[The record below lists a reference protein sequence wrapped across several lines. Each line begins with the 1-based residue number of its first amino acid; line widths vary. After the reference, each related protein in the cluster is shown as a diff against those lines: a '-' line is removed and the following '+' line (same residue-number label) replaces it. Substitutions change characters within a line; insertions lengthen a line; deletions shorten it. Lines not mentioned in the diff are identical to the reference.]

1 MSPKTGR
8 NEPCPCGS
16 GKKFKKCC
24 GREAPIESLLLPDDQ
39 RTGTPID
46 DYFELLPFL
55 ALHEQKIV
63 QFEADGPELK
73 KARNRYEKRY
83 RPGEDGGL
91 LDSHYMSWLY
101 LDLRFGKSHMTIV
114 ERVLDDP
121 MTARLSEPGPTCL
134 RHMADSYAT
143 FYEVIDD
150 GRDVLLLEE
159 LGTGKLWS
167 VHYYHELYEVPAG
180 KGEIWYTRLMGP
192 PDRALCYTTPYVYER
207 ETRAQFKRGVTGL
220 AKDFSRSK
228 LSIGVPAE
236 RLFAESQKEATLF
249 WAEYIHVAN
258 NAAAEMLSSVPSKWP
273 DFAAG
278 LPHLVNTDREDIVF
292 TEMHF
297 RVKDEPEVRKRLAK
311 LKSFPYD
318 ETDDSWTWLKAPSR
332 TFPDEPRTSLGHFR
346 FKDGRLVTE
355 ANSRERAAR
364 LEVKLK
370 YHLRGLLVLE
380 KTLYRQVEDIPPP
393 PPEEA
398 EKMRRENEELNARPE
413 VREALRKHKEHHYF
427 ERWPRQKVPALGNIT
442 PLQAAKT
449 EAGRRKLIDLLDYYD
464 RMQDADPSEQPK
476 VDFDRLRLMLGLAVK
491 PD

>member
-24 GREAPIESLLLPDDQ
+24 GRETPLDGMLLPDDQ

-73 KARNRYEKRY
+73 KARNRYERRY

-101 LDLRFGKSHMTIV
+101 FDLRFGKSRKTIV

-134 RHMADSYAT
+134 RHMADSCAT

-150 GRDVLLLEE
+150 GPNVVLLEE

-180 KGEIWYTRLMGP
+180 KGEIWYTRLIGP
-192 PDRALCYTTPYVYER
+192 SDMAICYTTPYVYEP

-228 LSIGVPAE
+228 LSIVVPAE
-236 RLFAESQKEATLF
+236 RLFAESQKEAALF

-258 NAAAEMLSSVPSKWP
+258 NAAAEMLSSAPSEWP

-278 LPHLVNTDREDIVF
+278 LPHLVNSGREDIVF

-332 TFPDEPRTSLGHFR
+332 KFPDEPRTSLGHFR
-346 FKDGRLVTE
+346 FKDGRLVAE

-393 PPEEA
+393 SPEEA

-427 ERWPRQKVPALGNIT
+427 EKWPRQKVPALGNIT
-442 PLQAAKT
+442 PLQAAKS

-464 RMQDADPSEQPK
+464 RMQDTDPSDQPK
-476 VDFDRLRLMLGLAVK
+476 VDFDILRRRLGLPVK
-491 PD
+491 PQ

>member
-24 GREAPIESLLLPDDQ
+24 GRESSIDNLIIPDDQ
-39 RTGTPID
+39 LTGAPID
-46 DYFELLPFL
+46 DYFVLLPFL

-73 KARNRYEKRY
+73 KARARYEKRY

-101 LDLRFGKSHMTIV
+101 FDLRFGRSRKTIV
-114 ERVLDDP
+114 ERVIADP
-121 MTARLSEPGPTCL
+121 LIGKLHEPGPTCL
-134 RHMADSYAT
+134 RHMAESYAT

-150 GRDVLLLEE
+150 GPGVLLLEE

-167 VHYYHELYEVPAG
+167 VHHYHELYEVPAG

-192 PDRALCYTTPYVYER
+192 PDHSLCYTTPYVYEP
-207 ETRAQFKRGVTGL
+207 ETRAQFKRGVAGL

-236 RLFAESQKEATLF
+236 RLFAESQKEAALF
-249 WAEYIHVAN
+249 WAEYIRVAN
-258 NAAAEMLSSVPSKWP
+258 SAEAEMLSSVPCEWP
-273 DFAAG
+273 DLAG
-278 LPHLVNTDREDIVF
+278 RLPHLVNTDREDIVF
-292 TEMHF
+292 TELHF
-297 RVKDEPEVRKRLAK
+297 RVKDEPAVRKKLAK
-311 LKSFPYD
+311 LKSFPYN

-346 FKDGRLVTE
+346 FKDGRLVAET
-355 ANSRERAAR
+355 NSRERAAR
-364 LEVKLK
+364 LEFKLMG
-370 YHLRGLLVLE
+370 HLRGLLFLE
-380 KTLYRQVEDIPPP
+380 KTLCRQVEDIPPP
-393 PPEEA
+393 PPDEA
-398 EKMRRENEELNARPE
+398 EKLRRENEELNARPE
-413 VREALRKHKEHHYF
+413 VQEALRKHKEHHYF
-427 ERWPRQKVPALGNIT
+427 EKWPRQKVPALGNIT
-442 PLQAAKT
+442 PLQAAKS

-464 RMQDADPSEQPK
+464 RMQDTDPSDQPK